1 MPEESANME
10 HALNCLGAEL
20 AVEFEIHCFS
30 SGEDFLKHFE
40 PGGFDVVFM
49 DIYMQGMSGTETA
62 AALRHQ
68 DSRCILIFLTTSM
81 EHMPEAFACHT
92 FEYIQK
98 PFEPDRIRK
107 VMEDVLR
114 VMPPKARYLTF
125 TSNRQTVRLLYEQFV
140 SAVADDHY
148 VRITDSSGNKYSTRM
163 KFSDFA
169 DPLARDKRFLL
180 INKGMLVNMDH
191 ITAFGEYGCRMSSG
205 ETLPVKVRDRAN
217 IEEAW
222 LHYSFSAIRSGQ
234 KGRRSLTI
242 LNWLQQAV
250 QFLVLIPSAMLC
262 YLPMHRQLRFS
273 PKKSALLAAGTLL
286 VYIPAA
292 AWCAAALGL
301 DCNII
306 LLPSLLLF
314 SVGYRLT

>member
-1 MPEESANME
+1 
-10 HALNCLGAEL
+10 
-20 AVEFEIHCFS
+20 
-30 SGEDFLKHFE
+30 
-40 PGGFDVVFM
+40 M

-81 EHMPEAFACHT
+81 EHMPEAFACHA

-180 INKGMLVNMDH
+180 INKGVLVNMDH

-234 KGRRSLTI
+234 KGRRS
-242 LNWLQQAV
+242 
-250 QFLVLIPSAMLC
+250 S
-262 YLPMHRQLRFS
+262 
-273 PKKSALLAAGTLL
+273 
-286 VYIPAA
+286 
-292 AWCAAALGL
+292 
-301 DCNII
+301 
-306 LLPSLLLF
+306 
-314 SVGYRLT
+314 